1 MRFYTVIKSKKNP
14 LSMEYSY
21 SKINLS
27 DIESIL
33 EIMPTQAEFVEWFR
47 DILQRLQSKQIK
59 EIREEDL
66 IHVKTTQEQF
76 EKIVKKLYFKIG
88 KSVEKE
94 DKETKTYK
102 IPMKKNSYFYESID
116 KILISS
122 EELHSV
128 IIAIH
133 V

>member
-1 MRFYTVIKSKKNP
+1 
-14 LSMEYSY
+14 
-21 SKINLS
+21 
-27 DIESIL
+27 
-33 EIMPTQAEFVEWFR
+33 MPTQVEFVEWFR

-66 IHVKTTQEQF
+66 IHVKTTEEQF

-88 KSVEKE
+88 KSIEKE
-94 DKETKTYK
+94 DKETQTYR
-102 IPMKKNSYFYESID
+102 IPMKRNSYFYESID